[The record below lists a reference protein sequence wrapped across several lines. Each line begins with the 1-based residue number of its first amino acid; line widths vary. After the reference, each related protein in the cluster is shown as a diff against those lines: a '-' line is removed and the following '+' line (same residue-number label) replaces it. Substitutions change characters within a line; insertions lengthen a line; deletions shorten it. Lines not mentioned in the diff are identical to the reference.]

1 MHILI
6 ATSGVLPSE
15 PVADIVSRL
24 VGPDGRVSVVTV
36 INVPTSFLGDLGSQ
50 EWRPLGSEP
59 RQAQA
64 ELISRYVGERGTRL
78 TQPILAALQGR
89 GIEPGIRF
97 VQGEDNAEAII
108 QVAAEVGADLVVLGA
123 TRQIF
128 DESAWES
135 ISARV
140 MRDAGRPVLV
150 VPGGTVPPEASEFSD
165 PLLADGSTFD

>member
-15 PVADIVSRL
+15 PVAEIVSRL
-24 VGPDGRVSVVTV
+24 VGTDGRVSVVTV
-36 INVPTSFLGDLGSQ
+36 INVPTSFLGNLGSQ

-64 ELISRYVGERGTRL
+64 EVIARYVGERGTRL
-78 TQPILAALQGR
+78 TQPILAALAGR
-89 GIEPGIRF
+89 GIEPGIHF
-97 VQGEDNAEAII
+97 IQGEDNAEAII
-108 QVAAEVGADLVVLGA
+108 RVAAEVAADLVVLGA

-150 VPGGTVPPEASEFSD
+150 VPGGVVQPEASEFVD
-165 PLLADGSTFD
+165 PVLDDDPSYS